1 MCCMRTA
8 TRGTTVAQ
16 FMQSMRKAAPG
27 SVRFSERVRVFDKR
41 IVEGKA
47 ARFMA
52 VSRSLAGGSRR
63 ERGEFRRRI
72 HAARARLAA
81 RQAAW
86 TERVVHQRRGA
97 EPDPEFQSSRH
108 DCGSLDGQRIGGQ
121 ETCCALGG

>member
-1 MCCMRTA
+1 
-8 TRGTTVAQ
+8 
-16 FMQSMRKAAPG
+16 MQSMRKAAAG
-27 SVRFSERVRVFDKR
+27 SLRFRARGYFFDKR

-47 ARFMA
+47 AGFMA

-97 EPDPEFQSSRH
+97 EPDTEFQSARY
-108 DCGSLDGQRIGGQ
+108 DRGCVDGQRIGG
-121 ETCCALGG
+121 

>member
-1 MCCMRTA
+1 MCCLRTA

-16 FMQSMRKAAPG
+16 FMRSMRKAAPG
-27 SVRFSERVRVFDKR
+27 SLRFRARVRVVDKR

-47 ARFMA
+47 AGFMA

-63 ERGEFRRRI
+63 ERGKFRRRI

-86 TERVVHQRRGA
+86 TERVVYQRRGA
-97 EPDPEFQSSRH
+97 EPDAEFQSAR
-108 DCGSLDGQRIGGQ
+108 DDRGGVDGQRIGS
-121 ETCCALGG
+121 